1 MDLSDELNF
10 AQAQMYTYHIYISGY
25 HPDSLLGLVPPES
38 SREFFK
44 SENFNRLLEK
54 TKGELITLGYK
65 ESNEVPELVA
75 RYEEKYLIL
84 REAWRKIFI
93 QQNYCDGGNY
103 TDTHRDLELIAWRQ
117 FIAMTACHFK

>member
-65 ESNEVPELVA
+65 ESNEVPEFVEQ
-75 RYEEKYLIL
+75 YEEKYFAL
-84 REAWRKIFI
+84 RDAWKKIFI
-93 QQNYCDGGNY
+93 QQSDCDGGNY
-103 TDTHRDLELIAWRQ
+103 SEIHRDLEFIAWQQ
-117 FIAMTACHFK
+117 FIVMTASHFK